1 MNDEPKTVT
10 VAELCQLNDIS
21 VAQAEKALANL
32 QAKGLVSGYVAGD
45 LHAKIT
51 LTADAEQY
59 VG

>member
-1 MNDEPKTVT
+1 MTL
-10 VAELCQLNDIS
+10 AELCQLNDIS

-32 QAKGLVSGYVAGD
+32 QEKGLVSGYVAGD